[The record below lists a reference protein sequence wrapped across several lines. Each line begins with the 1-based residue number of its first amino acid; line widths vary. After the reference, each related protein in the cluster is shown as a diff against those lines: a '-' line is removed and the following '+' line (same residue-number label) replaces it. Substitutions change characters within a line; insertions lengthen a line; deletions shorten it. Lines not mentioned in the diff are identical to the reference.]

1 MTILI
6 LGDIMS
12 NKTLKIMSKN
22 YKLDKVV
29 NLLKSIYEH
38 SQWVPERLF
47 SGDLNEIVDKKHLQ
61 KKMQETVDNAS
72 KNEKLNLIKSHPELG
87 NKLQKS
93 SDLTKF
99 SKDEQK
105 SAGLD
110 QCSEEEYETLNQL
123 NERYREKFNFPFI
136 IAVKGISKKKII
148 EQMRKRVLNTE
159 NVEFKN
165 AITEIHKIAEIRIQ
179 EIDFET

>member
-1 MTILI
+1 MNIII

-22 YKLDKVV
+22 YKLDKAI

-93 SDLTKF
+93 DELTKF
-99 SKDEQK
+99 SKDEQR

-110 QCSEEEYETLNQL
+110 QCSEEEFEILNHL
-123 NERYREKFNFPFI
+123 NKRYRQKFNFPFI

-159 NVEFKN
+159 NVEFEN
-165 AITEIHKIAEIRIQ
+165 AIIEIHKIAKIRIQ

>member
-1 MTILI
+1 
-6 LGDIMS
+6 MS
-12 NKTLKIMSKN
+12 NKTLKFMSKN
-22 YKLDKVV
+22 IKLDEVI
-29 NLLKSIYEH
+29 NLLKSVYEH
-38 SQWVPERLF
+38 SPWVPERLF
-47 SGDLNEIVDKKHLQ
+47 SDDLTEIIDKDHLQ
-61 KKMQETVDNAS
+61 KKMKEIVDNAN
-72 KNEKLNLIKSHPELG
+72 KTEKLVLIKAHPELG

-93 SDLTKF
+93 DELTKF
-99 SKDEQK
+99 SKDEQR

-148 EQMRKRVLNTE
+148 EQIRKRVLNTE
-159 NVEFKN
+159 NVEFEN
-165 AITEIHKIAEIRIQ
+165 AITEIHKIAKIRIQ

>member
-1 MTILI
+1 
-6 LGDIMS
+6 MS
-12 NKTLKIMSKN
+12 NKTLKFMSKN
-22 YKLDKVV
+22 IKLDEVI
-29 NLLKSIYEH
+29 NLLKSVYEH
-38 SQWVPERLF
+38 SPWVPERLF
-47 SGDLNEIVDKKHLQ
+47 SDDLTEIIDKDHLQ
-61 KKMQETVDNAS
+61 KKMKEIVDNAN
-72 KNEKLNLIKSHPELG
+72 KTQKLVLIKAHPELG

-93 SDLTKF
+93 DQLTKF
-99 SKDEQK
+99 SKDEQR

-159 NVEFKN
+159 IVEFEN
-165 AITEIHKIAEIRIQ
+165 AITEIHKIAKIRIQ

>member
-1 MTILI
+1 
-6 LGDIMS
+6 MS
-12 NKTLKIMSKN
+12 NKTLKFMSKN
-22 YKLDKVV
+22 IKLDQVI
-29 NLLKSIYEH
+29 NLLKSVYEH
-38 SQWVPERLF
+38 SPWVPERLF
-47 SGDLNEIVDKKHLQ
+47 SADLTEIIDKDHLQ
-61 KKMQETVDNAS
+61 KKMKEIVDNAN
-72 KNEKLNLIKSHPELG
+72 KIEKLVLIKAHPELG

-93 SDLTKF
+93 DQLTKF
-99 SKDEQK
+99 SKDEQR

-159 NVEFKN
+159 IVEFEN
-165 AITEIHKIAEIRIQ
+165 AITEIHKIAKIRIQ

>member
-22 YKLDKVV
+22 YKLDKVI
-29 NLLKSIYEH
+29 NRLKSIYEH

-99 SKDEQK
+99 SKDEQR

-110 QCSEEEYETLNQL
+110 QCSEEEFEILNYL
-123 NERYREKFNFPFI
+123 NTKYRDKFNFPFI
-136 IAVKGISKKKII
+136 IAVKGLSKNEII
-148 EQMRKRVLNTE
+148 NEMRKRVSNTKE
-159 NVEFKN
+159 KEFKT
-165 AITEIHKIAEIRIQ
+165 AISEIHKIAKIRIQ

>member
-1 MTILI
+1 
-6 LGDIMS
+6 MS
-12 NKTLKIMSKN
+12 NKTLKFMSKN
-22 YKLDKVV
+22 IKLDQVI
-29 NLLKSIYEH
+29 NLLKSVYEH
-38 SQWVPERLF
+38 SPWVPERLF
-47 SGDLNEIVDKKHLQ
+47 SDDLTEIIDKDHLQ
-61 KKMQETVDNAS
+61 KKMKEIVNNAN
-72 KNEKLNLIKSHPELG
+72 KTEKLVLIKAHPELG

-93 SDLTKF
+93 DQITKF
-99 SKDEQK
+99 SKDEQR

-159 NVEFKN
+159 NEEFEN
-165 AITEIHKIAEIRIQ
+165 AITEIHKIAKIRIQ

>member
-1 MTILI
+1 
-6 LGDIMS
+6 MS
-12 NKTLKIMSKN
+12 NKTLKFMSKN
-22 YKLDKVV
+22 IKLDKVI
-29 NLLKSIYEH
+29 NLLKSVYEH
-38 SQWVPERLF
+38 SPWVPERLF
-47 SGDLNEIVDKKHLQ
+47 STDLTEIIDKDHLQ
-61 KKMQETVDNAS
+61 KKMKEIVDNAN
-72 KNEKLNLIKSHPELG
+72 KTQKLALIKAHPELG
-87 NKLQKS
+87 TKLQKS
-93 SDLTKF
+93 DELTKF
-99 SKDEQK
+99 SKDEQR

-159 NVEFKN
+159 NVEFEN
-165 AITEIHKIAEIRIQ
+165 AIIEIHKIAKIRIQ

>member
-1 MTILI
+1 
-6 LGDIMS
+6 MS

-22 YKLDKVV
+22 YKLDKVI

-47 SGDLNEIVDKKHLQ
+47 SGDLNEIMDKKHLQ
-61 KKMQETVDNAS
+61 KKMQEIVDNAS
-72 KNEKLNLIKSHPELG
+72 KKEKLNLIKSHPELG

-93 SDLTKF
+93 DDLTKF

-110 QCSEEEYETLNQL
+110 QCSEEEFEILNYL
-123 NERYREKFNFPFI
+123 NTKYRDKFNFPFI
-136 IAVKGISKKKII
+136 IAVKGLSKNEII
-148 EQMRKRVLNTE
+148 NEMRKRVSNTKE
-159 NVEFKN
+159 KEFKT
-165 AITEIHKIAEIRIQ
+165 AILEIHKIAKIRIQ
-179 EIDFET
+179 EINF

>member
-1 MTILI
+1 
-6 LGDIMS
+6 MS

-22 YKLDKVV
+22 IKLDQVI
-29 NLLKSIYEH
+29 NLLKSVYEH
-38 SQWVPERLF
+38 SAWVPERLF
-47 SGDLNEIVDKKHLQ
+47 STDLTEIIDKDHLQ
-61 KKMQETVDNAS
+61 KKMKEIVDNAN
-72 KNEKLNLIKSHPELG
+72 KIEKLVLIKAHPELG

-93 SDLTKF
+93 DQLTKF
-99 SKDEQK
+99 SKDEQR

-159 NVEFKN
+159 IVEFEN
-165 AITEIHKIAEIRIQ
+165 AITEIHKIAKIRIQ

>member
-1 MTILI
+1 
-6 LGDIMS
+6 MS

-93 SDLTKF
+93 GELTKF
-99 SKDEQK
+99 SKDEQR

-123 NERYREKFNFPFI
+123 NKRYREKFNFPFI

-159 NVEFKN
+159 NVEFEN
-165 AITEIHKIAEIRIQ
+165 AITEIHKIAKIRIQ